1 MDEPTVSPRRDR
13 ILAAAE
19 REFALHGSAGAR
31 MDRIAAGAGV
41 NKQLLFHYFGSKAG
55 LQRAVVESVAARL
68 DLSASRGHTPAE
80 RLRELVALLLPAAT
94 EYHALLPDEW
104 RQGAAARAARII
116 ADGQRQGYF
125 RDDVDPA
132 ALAELVVA
140 ASLGWASV
148 PVKFGSGAGSER
160 QSQFGSLV
168 ATVVSDYCNWR

>member
-1 MDEPTVSPRRDR
+1 MGAPTVSPRRDR
-13 ILAAAE
+13 IIAAAE
-19 REFALHGSAGAR
+19 REFAAHGSAGAR

-55 LQRAVVESVAARL
+55 LQRAVVESVTARL
-68 DLSASRGHTPAE
+68 DLSASRGRTPVE
-80 RLRELVALLLPAAT
+80 RLRELVALLLPAAA

-104 RQGAAARAARII
+104 RQGAAARAAQIV

-132 ALAELVVA
+132 AVAALVVA

-148 PVKFGSGAGSER
+148 PARSGSAAGSDG

-168 ATVVSDYCNWR
+168 ATVVSDYCTWR

>member
-1 MDEPTVSPRRDR
+1 MDLPTVPPRRDR

-19 REFALHGSAGAR
+19 REFAIHGSAGAR

-68 DLSASRGHTPAE
+68 DLSASRGRTPAE
-80 RLRELVALLLPAAT
+80 RLRELVALVLPAAA

-104 RQGAAARAARII
+104 RQGAAARAEKII

-125 RDDVDPA
+125 RDDVEPA
-132 ALAELVVA
+132 ALAKLIVA

-148 PVKFGSGAGSER
+148 PVESGSGTGSER
-160 QSQFGSLV
+160 QSQFGRLV
-168 ATVVSDYCNWR
+168 AAVISDYCTWR